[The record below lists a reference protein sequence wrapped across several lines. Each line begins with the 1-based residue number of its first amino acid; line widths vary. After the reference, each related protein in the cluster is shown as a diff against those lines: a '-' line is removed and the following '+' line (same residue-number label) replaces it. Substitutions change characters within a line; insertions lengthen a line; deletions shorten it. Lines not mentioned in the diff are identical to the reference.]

1 MLIPPP
7 ENEVESLNPVRRKN
21 FMFSIAP
28 SIDDTAVAGTQNA
41 WKINNAIAWAIL
53 S

>member
-7 ENEVESLNPVRRKN
+7 ENEVESLNPVQRKN

-28 SIDDTAVAGTQNA
+28 SIDDTAVAGTPNA
-41 WKINNAIAWAIL
+41 WKINDAIAWAIL